1 MVQELELQQLQALE
15 PQVPYQAWG
24 AVVHPQASLLLAQQA
39 LVLPELQALHLVDLE
54 SDQPYGFL
62 YQVMY

>member
-1 MVQELELQQLQALE
+1 MVRELELELL
-15 PQVPYQAWG
+15 G
-24 AVVHPQASLLLAQQA
+24 LRASLLLVQRQALEVLVQHQA